1 MATDIKDPGTV
12 GEQNHPTSPSHKT
25 GHHIKDL
32 GTRLSLQ
39 WQWGQAE
46 GLRQAECLCF
56 FLLICL
62 C

>member
-1 MATDIKDPGTV
+1 MHKQKHTVATDIKAPGTV

-39 WQWGQAE
+39 WQRGQAE
-46 GLRQAECLCF
+46 V
-56 FLLICL
+56 
-62 C
+62 